1 MGTVNRPYGRVLRG
15 NRIPYGTFANASYE
29 LKQAYYAYGY
39 LNDSDLP
46 DLPVWEPDDMVVD
59 PEEAA
64 IAQELARTIREML
77 DSLTPREAKVLRM
90 RFGIDTAGDLTL
102 DEIGQVFDVTRER
115 IRQIEVK
122 ALRKLRHPYRRDSLY
137 LFLDGS
143 EVNLKAHT
151 RREAVVK
158 YYQHKAA
165 QGW

>member
-1 MGTVNRPYGRVLRG
+1 MGTVNPRYGRIERG
-15 NRIPYGTFANASYE
+15 DRIPYGTLANASYE
-29 LKQAYYAYGY
+29 LKQAYYYFGY
-39 LNDSDLP
+39 PKDSDLP

-115 IRQIEVK
+115 IRQIEAK
-122 ALRKLRHPYRRDSLY
+122 ALRKLKYPQRYNILQQFRSTNRR
-137 LFLDGS
+137 
-143 EVNLKAHT
+143 
-151 RREAVVK
+151 
-158 YYQHKAA
+158 
-165 QGW
+165 W

>member
-1 MGTVNRPYGRVLRG
+1 MGTVNPRYGRIERG
-15 NRIPYGTFANASYE
+15 DRIPYGTLANASYE
-29 LKQAYYAYGY
+29 LKQAYYYFGY
-39 LNDSDLP
+39 LKDSDLP
-46 DLPVWEPDDMVVD
+46 ELPVWEPEPVEVD

-64 IAQELARTIREML
+64 TAQELARAIREML

-115 IRQIEVK
+115 IRQIEAK
-122 ALRKLRHPYRRDSLY
+122 ALRKLKHPYRRDSLY
-137 LFLDGS
+137 PFLDAA

-158 YYQHKAA
+158 YYQHRAA